1 MSVESWAIPLAA
13 LIVALGTLAL
23 SLRQSS
29 LKADG
34 DYVVALERRLSE
46 SERWREVA
54 ERQLEDCRAES
65 RVLAAAIARLEA
77 KQ

>member
-29 LKADG
+29 MKADG
-34 DYVVALERRLSE
+34 DYVIALERRLSE
-46 SERWREVA
+46 SERWRAVA

-77 KQ
+77 K